1 MSAIPVTSAKPA
13 PTFAAHAGEPLPAP
27 LVAGSAEHR
36 AAKWALF
43 VGGFAV
49 FAMFYGPQPLLSLF
63 GAAFDLSPAQASG
76 VLSATAGAMALGLIP
91 AGLLAQRFGPKP
103 VMLSAIVLGALCS
116 LLCAAAPNYSTL
128 LALRALL
135 GLGLAGLPAVASAW
149 LAEEM
154 DPKALGQ
161 AVGLIIAGNAAGGM
175 SSRLVCGVLA
185 DLVGWR
191 VAFAGLGAL
200 GAIAAF
206 EFWRSLPASRRH
218 RPRPLHPRLA
228 LADLR
233 GVFTERGLVPL
244 FGLAFLLMGSFVS
257 FYNYLG
263 FRLGRAPF
271 ALSHATIGAIFLLYV
286 VGMFSSPW
294 AGKQADR
301 FGASRVLAAMLA
313 LSAAGLALTLA
324 AALPAII
331 AGVALFTFGFF
342 AAHSVASSWV
352 GRLARRSKA
361 LASAVYLTAY
371 YLGASS
377 MGWLGGHAWQSGA
390 WPGVLAF
397 LALLWLGCVA
407 IAAQMARLPASR
419 HGSAREAG
427 VASQF

>member
-1 MSAIPVTSAKPA
+1 MSAIPVTSANRSPA
-13 PTFAAHAGEPLPAP
+13 FAARADEPLPPP
-27 LVAGSAEHR
+27 LLAGSAEHR

-63 GAAFDLSPAQASG
+63 GAAFDLTPAQASG

-103 VMLSAIVLGALCS
+103 VMLTAIVLGALCS
-116 LLCAAAPNYSTL
+116 LLCALAPNYSTL

-233 GVFTERGLVPL
+233 SVFTERGLVPL

-301 FGASRVLAAMLA
+301 FGAPRVLGAMLA
-313 LSAAGLALTLA
+313 LCAAGLALTLA
-324 AALPAII
+324 SALPVII
-331 AGVALFTFGFF
+331 AGVALFTLGFF

-352 GRLARRSKA
+352 GRLAQRSKA

-377 MGWLGGHAWQSGA
+377 MGWLGGHAWQASA

-397 LALLWLGCVA
+397 LALLWLGSVA
-407 IAAQMARLPASR
+407 IAVRMARLPPPGRASER
-419 HGSAREAG
+419 DLDATSR
-427 VASQF
+427 F

>member
-1 MSAIPVTSAKPA
+1 MSAVPA
-13 PTFAAHAGEPLPAP
+13 DLPATAARQALADAPLPLP
-27 LVAGSAEHR
+27 LEAGSAAYR
-36 AAKWALF
+36 SAKWALF

-49 FAMFYGPQPLLSLF
+49 FAMFYGPQPLLPLF
-63 GAAFDLSPAQASG
+63 GTEFGLSAAQASG

-91 AGLLAQRFGPKP
+91 AGFLAQRFGPKP

-116 LLCAAAPNYSTL
+116 LLCAVAPSYAIL
-128 LALRALL
+128 IALRALL
-135 GLGLAGLPAVASAW
+135 GLCLAGLPAVASAW

-161 AVGLIIAGNAAGGM
+161 AIGLIIAGNAAGGM

-191 VAFAGLGAL
+191 DAFAGLGAL

-218 RPRPLHPRLA
+218 RPRPLHPRHA

-233 GVFTERGLVPL
+233 AVFGERGLVPL
-244 FGLAFLLMGSFVS
+244 FGLALLLMGSFVS

-263 FRLGRAPF
+263 FRLVQAPF

-294 AGKQADR
+294 AGRLADR
-301 FGASRVLAAMLA
+301 LGSLRVLSGMLA
-313 LSAAGLALTLA
+313 LCAAGLALTLSP
-324 AALPAII
+324 ALPVII
-331 AGVALFTFGFF
+331 VGVALFTFGFF

-352 GRLARRSKA
+352 GRIARRSKA

-377 MGWLGGHAWQSGA
+377 MGWLGGHAWQAGA
-390 WPGVLAF
+390 WPGVLGF
-397 LALLWLGCVA
+397 LALLWVGCVA
-407 IAAQMARLPASR
+407 IAVRMAGLANPAR
-419 HGSAREAG
+419 AKTSALNIT
-427 VASQF
+427 SQI

>member
-1 MSAIPVTSAKPA
+1 MSAVPA
-13 PTFAAHAGEPLPAP
+13 DPPATAALEALPPPLEAASPA
-27 LVAGSAEHR
+27 HR

-63 GAAFDLSPAQASG
+63 GRAFDLSPAQSSG
-76 VLSATAGAMALGLIP
+76 VLSATAGAMAVGLIP
-91 AGLLAQRFGPKP
+91 AGFLAQRFGPKP

-116 LLCAAAPNYSTL
+116 LLCAAAPGYPTL

-135 GLGLAGLPAVASAW
+135 GLCLAGLPAVASAW

-161 AVGLIIAGNAAGGM
+161 AVGLVIAGNAAGGM

-200 GAIAAF
+200 GALAAF

-218 RPRPLHPRLA
+218 RPRPLDPRLA

-233 GVFTERGLVPL
+233 SVFAERGLVPL
-244 FGLAFLLMGSFVS
+244 FGLSLLLMGSFVS

-263 FRLGRAPF
+263 FRLGQAPF
-271 ALSHATIGAIFLLYV
+271 ALSHAAIGAIFLLYV

-294 AGKQADR
+294 GGRQADR
-301 FGASRVLAAMLA
+301 HGGPRVLSAMLA
-313 LSAAGLALTLA
+313 LCAAGLLLTLSS
-324 AALPAII
+324 ALPVII
-331 AGVALFTFGFF
+331 VGVALFTFGFF

-352 GRLARRSKA
+352 GRLAQRSKA

-377 MGWLGGHAWQSGA
+377 MGWLGGHAWERGG
-390 WPGVLAF
+390 WPGVLGF
-397 LALLWLGCVA
+397 LGVLWLGCVA
-407 IAAQMARLPASR
+407 IAVRMARLPGPA
-419 HGSAREAG
+419 GARSPDTD
-427 VASQF
+427 VISQF